1 MPCSKRLAGALLMFS
16 NATDVTS
23 AGETMSADETMV
35 SLVGLGK
42 CYRIYDKP
50 HHRLI
55 QGVVGRR
62 KPMYREYWALRDI
75 SLEVKKGE
83 SVGIIGRNGSGKS
96 TLLQLICGT
105 VAPTSGRVSV
115 NGRIA
120 ALLELGAGFNPEFTG
135 RENAYMNAAI
145 LGLSHQEINDRFD
158 HIEAFAEIGR
168 FMDQPVKT
176 YSSGMYVRLAFSVAI
191 HVDPKLLIVDEALAV
206 GDARFQIKC
215 LNRIKSLRESGVT
228 ILYVSHDVSSVR
240 TLCDRAV
247 WLDSGSLRLNG
258 SVFPVTAQYMEY
270 LFDAVETPVDQPA
283 SPTELHAAT
292 ESDLME
298 RTRPVNHWGSH
309 LGCIESAGVFDRAG
323 ERRDAFHDRELLEV
337 RIAFHVPSDAS
348 KDTLAVAF
356 SIKDLKGSDLIVS
369 STADVEGDSFN
380 KNSNR
385 YEVCFRFENCLNTGQ
400 YLLVVAIEERAG
412 ATIQYYE
419 YIEGAHYFS
428 SIQSRR
434 LFGLFLPSVTQQVYV
449 SHDEAEAT

>member
-1 MPCSKRLAGALLMFS
+1 MCS
-16 NATDVTS
+16 DVAAVS
-23 AGETMSADETMV
+23 LADETMI

-42 CYRIYDKP
+42 CYRIYSKP

-55 QGVVGRR
+55 QGIVGRH
-62 KPMYREYWALRDI
+62 KPIYREYWALRDI
-75 SLEVKKGE
+75 NLEVQRGE
-83 SVGIIGRNGSGKS
+83 SVGIVGRNGSGKS

-105 VAPTSGRVSV
+105 VTPTNGQVSV

-158 HIEAFAEIGR
+158 RIEAFAEIGR

-247 WLDSGSLRLNG
+247 WLDGGSLRLNG

-270 LFDAVETPVDQPA
+270 LFDATETPVDQPA
-283 SPTELHAAT
+283 VSSGEPVVM
-292 ESDLME
+292 ESESELME
-298 RTRPVNHWGSH
+298 RTKPVNHWGSH
-309 LGCIESAGVFDRAG
+309 LGSVESAGIFDQSG
-323 ERRDAFHDRELLEV
+323 ERHDAFHDRELLEV
-337 RIAFHVPSDAS
+337 RIVFRVPAGAVRDS
-348 KDTLAVAF
+348 LAVAF

-369 STADVEGDSFN
+369 STADVRADSFDE
-380 KNSNR
+380 SSDR
-385 YEVCFRFENCLNTGQ
+385 YEVRFNFENCLNTGQ
-400 YLLVVAIEERAG
+400 YLLVVALEDRTG
-412 ATIQYYE
+412 AAIQYYE

-428 SIQSRR
+428 SIQSAR
-434 LFGLFLPSVTQQVYV
+434 LFGLFLPPITQRICA
-449 SHDEAEAT
+449 SKDGSGATL

>member
-1 MPCSKRLAGALLMFS
+1 
-16 NATDVTS
+16 
-23 AGETMSADETMV
+23 MV

-50 HHRLI
+50 HHRLV
-55 QGVVGRR
+55 QGIVGGR
-62 KPMYREYWALRDI
+62 KLMYREYWALRDI
-75 SLEVKKGE
+75 NFEVKKGE

-96 TLLQLICGT
+96 TLLQLVCGT
-105 VAPTSGRVSV
+105 VTPTSGQVSV

-158 HIEAFAEIGR
+158 DIEAFAEIGR

-215 LNRIKSLRESGVT
+215 LNRIKKLRESGVT

-270 LFDAVETPVDQPA
+270 LFDAAETPVDQPTLPSA
-283 SPTELHAAT
+283 AQVSP
-292 ESDLME
+292 ESESESMG
-298 RTRPVNHWGSH
+298 RTKPVNHWGSH
-309 LGCIESAGVFDRAG
+309 LGCVESAGVFDQG
-323 ERRDAFHDRELLEV
+323 GKRRDAFHDRELLEV
-337 RIAFHVPSDAS
+337 RIAFRVPQGAA
-348 KDTLAVAF
+348 KATLAVAF
-356 SIKDLKGSDLIVS
+356 SIKDLKGTDLIVS
-369 STADVEGDSFN
+369 STADVGHDSFDE
-380 KNSNR
+380 SSDR

-412 ATIQYYE
+412 AAIQYYE

-428 SIQSRR
+428 SIQSGR
-434 LFGLFLPSVTQQVYV
+434 LFGLFLPPITQRVCV
-449 SHDEAEAT
+449 PEDGSGAAS

>member
-1 MPCSKRLAGALLMFS
+1 MSSDAS
-16 NATDVTS
+16 SINAS
-23 AGETMSADETMV
+23 GEAVV
-35 SLVGLGK
+35 SLVNVGK

-50 HHRLI
+50 HHRLV
-55 QGVVGRR
+55 QGLVGRR
-62 KPMYREYWALRDI
+62 RSLYREYWALKDI
-75 SLEVKKGE
+75 NLEIQKGE
-83 SVGIIGRNGSGKS
+83 SIGIIGRNGSGKS

-105 VAPTSGRVSV
+105 VAPTSGHVNVS
-115 NGRIA
+115 GRIA

-145 LGLSHQEINDRFD
+145 LGLNHQEINDRFER
-158 HIEAFAEIGR
+158 IEAFAEIGR

-247 WLDSGSLRLNG
+247 WLDSGSLRLSG

-270 LFDAVETPVDQPA
+270 LFDTAETPVDL
-283 SPTELHAAT
+283 PTAPTAGAAAG
-292 ESDLME
+292 ESEILE

-309 LGCIESAGVFDRAG
+309 LGCVKSAGIFDSAG

-337 RIAFHVPSDAS
+337 RVVFHVPPGAS
-348 KDTLAVAF
+348 RETLAVAF
-356 SIKDLKGSDLIVS
+356 SIKDMKGTDLIVS
-369 STADVEGDSFN
+369 STADLKGGSFDN
-380 KNSNR
+380 DPGR
-385 YEVCFRFENCLNTGQ
+385 YEVRFSFENCLNTGQ
-400 YLLVVAIEERAG
+400 YLLVVAVEERAG

-428 SIQSRR
+428 SIQSNR
-434 LFGLFLPSVTQQVYV
+434 LFGLFLPAVTQKVFAP
-449 SHDEAEAT
+449 EGELEAT